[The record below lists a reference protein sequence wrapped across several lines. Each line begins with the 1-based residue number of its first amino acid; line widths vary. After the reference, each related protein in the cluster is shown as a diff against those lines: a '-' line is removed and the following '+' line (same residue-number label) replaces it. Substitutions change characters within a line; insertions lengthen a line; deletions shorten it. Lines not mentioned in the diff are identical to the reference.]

1 MTLLDSLDQV
11 ISGIVDTRDD
21 VSITLG
27 VGGPEN
33 DDLVEVILF
42 LEVSVKTLVLLD
54 MQSMVVGWK
63 DGHT

>member
-11 ISGIVDTRDD
+11 ISGVVDTRDD

-33 DDLVEVILF
+33 DDLVEVVLC
-42 LEVSVKTLVLLD
+42 LEVSVKTSVLLN
-54 MQSMVVGWK
+54 M
-63 DGHT
+63 